1 MNQYVGL
8 DVSLEETKIHV
19 LDEAGGRVWRGKCAS
34 HPDELET
41 TICKHAPGAVR
52 IGLETGP
59 LTTWLWTELSK
70 RRLPMVC
77 LDARQAQ
84 RALDMRANKTDAND
98 ADGLA
103 HLVRAGWYK
112 EVRVKSRDAMLSK
125 AVSAAR
131 RQLLDIS
138 TNLSNQVRGLMK
150 TFGLVVPKGKG
161 RIFEANVR
169 RLLDE
174 EHALAA
180 VVLPLLEAWCAIRNR
195 AAELDRLLLRK
206 VRDDANCRRL
216 MTAPGIGAVV
226 AASYVA
232 AIESPANFKHARD
245 VGAWVGL
252 TPRRFQSGEMDYDG
266 HISRRGDERLRALLY
281 EAATVILTRVRSAS
295 ALRSWALA
303 LKKRLGFKR
312 AAVALARKLAVVLHV
327 MWKTRKNFDPNHR
340 RAGA

>member
-41 TICKHAPGAVR
+41 AICKHAPGAVR

-180 VVLPLLEAWCAIRNR
+180 VVLPLLEAWRAIRNR

-226 AASYVA
+226 AVMSRPSSRLPTSSTRATW
-232 AIESPANFKHARD
+232 
-245 VGAWVGL
+245 GAWVGL

-340 RAGA
+340 LAA